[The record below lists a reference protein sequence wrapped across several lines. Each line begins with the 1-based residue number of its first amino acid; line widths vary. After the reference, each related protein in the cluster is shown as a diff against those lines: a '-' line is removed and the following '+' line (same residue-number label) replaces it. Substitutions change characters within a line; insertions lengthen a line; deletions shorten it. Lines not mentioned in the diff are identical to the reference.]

1 MNPVRKFLSLLA
13 AFAIVLSFFHQPQ
26 GAKAATPIRI
36 FIDGQILQTTQPPLL
51 IGGYTMVPLR
61 GIFEALN
68 AQVIWNQKAKT
79 VTAKKRDTTI
89 VLTIGARTATINN
102 QTVTLDSPAR
112 VLAGHT
118 MVPVRFV
125 SEALGDDVRWDKL
138 SQSVLI
144 TTKAVQ
150 EVGKVTQLGV
160 TEVSQNGDGR
170 DLQVSFSTP
179 ADQSNVSGY
188 RILVV
193 KAENVSSFNLAKAL
207 AVRAANYTSVSKSG
221 SYQRVTLTAQS
232 RDVDGALLRANQAY
246 KVFVLTVGSDA
257 NALSDSSI
265 SITLKSNPAVG
276 QATNVKIEDVADQG
290 DGRDLRV
297 TFSRAS
303 SESNI
308 SGYRV
313 MIVKSANA
321 SGFNLSQANGMSSS
335 YYTNVAKTSGSGAL
349 SVTLNSSARD
359 TSGDLIRNGV
369 AYTAFVMT
377 VSSNTSNWSHSLSA
391 SSASVTLGASA
402 QTPVITGVA
411 DVDDNGD
418 GRDLQ
423 VTFNKPSDESRIGS
437 YRIFVVREGDYSSF
451 NLTEANRVS
460 SGNYYDQYRTGNN
473 YNIVLSSNMR
483 DTRGNKVTNG
493 VAYRVFVMGVSNNN
507 NYANS
512 LSAASAS
519 ITLKN
524 SGVQAVTNLSV
535 SDVADYNNG
544 RDLQVSFT
552 KATNE
557 SLIKNYRVFV
567 VKEANAG
574 TFGLAAANAVTNSN
588 NYTTI
593 NKNNTNIVQ
602 TLAAG
607 SRDVNGATIQN
618 GVAYRV
624 FVMSVG
630 TVNGSNALSSPSASI
645 QLSNNNVTAVTNV
658 AVSDVAD
665 YNSGQ
670 DLRVSFTKAANEN
683 NIAHYRAYVV
693 KENAAAYFNL
703 NTANAIPNYTV
714 INKKGTNIAQELN
727 ADSRDIDGALIQNGI
742 KYKVFILSV
751 GVSNVYGNALS
762 AGSPTIQLENK
773 GTVTAVTNVTGT
785 DVADNGNG
793 LDLRVSFTKASVE
806 TNISHYRIFI
816 VPDSAAYQFTLNAAN
831 AITNTALFTT
841 ANPGANHNA
850 VLANNAVDIYNQPIR
865 NNVPYRIFVL
875 SVGYGTA
882 HGVNALSAASPAV
895 TLTTSGA
902 PAVTGVAVSDTG
914 DAGTGADLQVSFNK
928 AADESNIQA
937 YRIFV
942 VRSGSAFTLAT
953 AINANPY
960 ATFAP
965 NGSNPTLNLGGV
977 ATDTSGAP
985 IANGVSYQVYVLSVA
1000 KAGSSSLSAPSA
1012 AISLTSPVQVAQSVG
1027 AVQAGADKLV
1037 VTWTPPASQTG
1048 ISQYLVFLL
1057 HPAGTLDAATA
1068 YNLRAQASATVAPGT
1083 NTVELS
1089 LGSTVIGGTLT
1100 ANTAYQI
1107 YVLSVAD
1114 GTTNHNISAPG
1125 SGTITVAPPA
1135 PTGDPVETP

>member
-1 MNPVRKFLSLLA
+1 MLA
-13 AFAIVLSFFHQPQ
+13 AFAIVISFFHQPQ

-36 FIDGQILQTTQPPLL
+36 FIDGQILQTDQPPLL

-68 AQVIWNQKAKT
+68 AQVLWNQKAKT

-89 VLTIGARTATINN
+89 VLTIGAKTATINN
-102 QTVTLDSPAR
+102 ETVTLDSPAR
-112 VLAGHT
+112 VLAGRT

-144 TTKAVQ
+144 TTKTVQ
-150 EVGKVTQLGV
+150 QVGKVTQLGV

-170 DLQVSFSTP
+170 DLQVSFSP
-179 ADQSNVSGY
+179 PSDQSNVSGY

-193 KAENVSSFNLAKAL
+193 KAENVASFNLAKAL
-207 AVRAANYTSVSKSG
+207 SVRAANYTSVNKSG
-221 SYQRVTLTAQS
+221 SYQRITLTSQS

-246 KVFVLTVGSDA
+246 KVFVLTIGQDT

-265 SITLKSNPAVG
+265 SITLRAVPAVG
-276 QATNVKIEDVADQG
+276 QATNVKVEDIGDLG

-297 TFSRAS
+297 SFSRATN
-303 SESNI
+303 ESNI

-313 MIVKSANA
+313 MVVKTANA

-335 YYTNVAKTSGSGAL
+335 YYTNVSKTSGTGAL

-359 TSGDLIRNGV
+359 TSGDLIRNGT

-377 VSSNTSNWSHSLSA
+377 VSSNTTNWAHALS
-391 SSASVTLGASA
+391 SGSASVTLGSSA

-423 VTFNKPSDESRIGS
+423 VTFNKASDESRIAS
-437 YRIFVVREGDYSSF
+437 YRIFVVREGDYASF

-460 SGNYYDQYRTGNN
+460 SGNYYDQYRTGSN
-473 YNIVLSSNMR
+473 YNLVLSSNMK
-483 DTRGNKVTNG
+483 DTKGNKLANG
-493 VAYRVFVMGVSNNN
+493 VDYRVFVMGVSNNSA
-507 NYANS
+507 YANT

-519 ITLKN
+519 IRLTN

-567 VKEANAG
+567 VKEAKVG

-593 NKNNTNIVQ
+593 NKTNANIAQ
-602 TLAAG
+602 SLAAG
-607 SRDVNGATIQN
+607 ARDVDGETIRN
-618 GVAYRV
+618 GVTYRV

-630 TVNGSNALSSPSASI
+630 TASGSNALSSMSASI

-665 YNSGQ
+665 YNNGQ

-703 NTANAIPNYTV
+703 NTANAVAHYTT
-714 INKKGTNIAQELN
+714 IYKKGTNIVQELN
-727 ADSRDIDGALIQNGI
+727 ADSRDIDGTLIQNGI

-762 AGSPTIQLENK
+762 TASATIQLENK
-773 GTVTAVTNVTGT
+773 GTVTAATNVTGA

-793 LDLRVSFTKASVE
+793 QDLRVSFTKASVE
-806 TNISHYRIFI
+806 TNISEYRIF
-816 VPDSAAYQFTLNAAN
+816 VVQDAAAYQFNLNNAN
-831 AITNTALFTT
+831 SITNPALYTRV
-841 ANPGANHNA
+841 AVGANYNA
-850 VLANNAVDIYNQPIR
+850 VLASTAVDSFNQPIK

-875 SVGYGTA
+875 SVGFGPSY
-882 HGVNALSAASPAV
+882 GVNALSTASPAV

-902 PAVTGVAVSDTG
+902 PAATGVAVSDTG
-914 DAGTGADLQVSFNK
+914 DSGTGADLRVSFNK
-928 AADESNIQA
+928 AADESNIQE
-937 YRIFV
+937 YRVFV
-942 VRSGSAFTLAT
+942 VKSGSTFTLAT
-953 AINANPY
+953 AVNAAPY
-960 ATFAP
+960 AAFAP
-965 NGSNPTLNLGGV
+965 NGTNPILNLGAV
-977 ATDTSGAP
+977 PTDTNGAD
-985 IANGVSYQVYVLSVA
+985 ITNNVSYQVYVLSVA
-1000 KAGSSSLSAPSA
+1000 KTGSSSLSSPSA
-1012 AISLTSPVQVAQSVG
+1012 AISLSSPIQVGEVTNVGVAQVS
-1027 AVQAGADKLV
+1027 ADKLL
-1037 VTWTPPASQTG
+1037 VTWTLPGSQTG
-1048 ISQYLVFLL
+1048 IKQYAVFVVNSN
-1057 HPAGTLDAATA
+1057 GTLNVNTA
-1068 YNLRAQASATVAPGT
+1068 YNLLNQAPATANPEANSA
-1083 NTVELS
+1083 ELL
-1089 LGSTVIGGTLT
+1089 LGSPVVGGGTVT
-1100 ANTAYQI
+1100 AGTAYQI
-1107 YVLSVAD
+1107 YVLTVAE
-1114 GTTNHNISAPG
+1114 GANPTLHKLSAPV
-1125 SGTITVAPPA
+1125 SITTAAP
-1135 PTGDPVETP
+1135 

>member
-1 MNPVRKFLSLLA
+1 MRKFLSLLA

-36 FIDGQILQTTQPPLL
+36 FIDGQILQTDQPPLL

-68 AQVIWNQKAKT
+68 AQVLWNQKAQT

-112 VLAGHT
+112 VLAGRT

-207 AVRAANYTSVSKSG
+207 AVGAANYTSVSKSG

-303 SESNI
+303 SESNV

-377 VSSNTSNWSHSLSA
+377 VSSNTANWSHSLSA

-473 YNIVLSSNMR
+473 YNVVLSSNMR
-483 DTRGNKVTNG
+483 DTRGNPVTNG

-512 LSAASAS
+512 LSAASSS
-519 ITLKN
+519 ITLTY

-535 SDVADYNNG
+535 SDVADNNNG

-552 KATNE
+552 KVSNE

-574 TFGLAAANAVTNSN
+574 SFGLATANAVTNSN

-593 NKNNTNIVQ
+593 NKTNSNIVQ
-602 TLAAG
+602 ALASGA
-607 SRDVNGATIQN
+607 RDVDGATIRN

-693 KENAAAYFNL
+693 KEIAAPNFNL
-703 NTANAIPNYTV
+703 NFANAVQNYTV
-714 INKKGTNIAQELN
+714 INKKGTNIVQELN

-762 AGSPTIQLENK
+762 AASPTIQLENK
-773 GTVTAVTNVTGT
+773 GTVTAVTNVAGT

-793 LDLRVSFTKASVE
+793 QDLRVSFTKASVE
-806 TNISHYRIFI
+806 TNIAQYRIFI
-816 VPDSAAYQFTLNAAN
+816 VPDAASYQFNLNAAN
-831 AITNTALFTT
+831 AITNPALFTT

-850 VLANNAVDIYNQPIR
+850 VLASNAVDIHNQPIK

-875 SVGYGTA
+875 SVGFGTA

-902 PAVTGVAVSDTG
+902 PAVTGIAVSDTG
-914 DAGTGADLQVSFNK
+914 DQGTGADLRVSFNR

-953 AINANPY
+953 AISANPY

-965 NGSNPTLNLGGV
+965 NGSNPILNLGGV
-977 ATDTSGAP
+977 STDTSGAV
-985 IANGVSYQVYVLSVA
+985 IANNVSYQVYVLSVA
-1000 KAGSSSLSAPSA
+1000 KTGSSSLSAPSA
-1012 AISLTSPVQVAQSVG
+1012 AISLTSPVQVAQVTNVG

-1037 VTWTPPASQTG
+1037 VTWTPGDPKG
-1048 ISQYLVFLL
+1048 VLQYVVLL
-1057 HPAGTLDAATA
+1057 LSPAGAMDANTA
-1068 YNLRAQASATVAPGT
+1068 YNLRGQASATVTPAT

-1089 LGSTVIGGTLT
+1089 LGSTVIGGTLA

-1114 GTTNHNISAPG
+1114 GTNATIHNISAPG
-1125 SGTITVAPPA
+1125 SGAITVASPA
-1135 PTGDPVETP
+1135 PTADPVTP

>member
-1 MNPVRKFLSLLA
+1 MNPVRKFFSLLA
-13 AFAIVLSFFHQPQ
+13 AFAIVFSFFHQPQ

-36 FIDGQILQTTQPPLL
+36 FIDGQILQTDQPPLL

-68 AQVIWNQKAKT
+68 AQVLWNQKAKT

-89 VLTIGARTATINN
+89 VLTIGAKTATINN

-112 VLAGHT
+112 VLGGRT

-125 SEALGDDVRWDKL
+125 SESLGDDVRWDKL

-144 TTKAVQ
+144 TTKSVQ

-160 TEVSQNGDGR
+160 TETSQYGDGR
-170 DLQVSFSTP
+170 DLQVSFSP
-179 ADQSNVSGY
+179 PSDQSNVSGY

-193 KAENVSSFNLAKAL
+193 KAENAASFNLAKAL
-207 AVRAANYTSVSKSG
+207 SVRAANYTSVSKSG
-221 SYQRVTLTAQS
+221 SYQRLTLTSQS

-246 KVFVLTVGSDA
+246 KVFVLTVGQDA

-276 QATNVKIEDVADQG
+276 QATNVKIEDVSDHG

-297 TFSRAS
+297 SFSRAS
-303 SESNI
+303 NESNI

-313 MIVKSANA
+313 MIVKTANA

-335 YYTNVAKTSGSGAL
+335 YYTSVAKTSGTGAL

-359 TSGDLIRNGV
+359 TSGDLIRNGT

-377 VSSNTSNWSHSLSA
+377 VSSNTGSLSHSLSS
-391 SSASVTLGASA
+391 SSASVTLGSSA
-402 QTPVITGVA
+402 LTPVITGVA

-423 VTFNKPSDESRIGS
+423 VTFNKASDESRIAS
-437 YRIFVVREGDYSSF
+437 YRIFVVRESDYSSF

-483 DTRGNKVTNG
+483 DTRGNKLANG

-507 NYANS
+507 SYANS

-519 ITLKN
+519 ITLN
-524 SGVQAVTNLSV
+524 HSGVQAVTNLSV

-567 VKEANAG
+567 VKEAYVG
-574 TFGLAAANAVTNSN
+574 SFGLAAANAVTNSN

-593 NKNNTNIVQ
+593 NKNNKNIVQ
-602 TLAAG
+602 TLSASA
-607 SRDVNGATIQN
+607 RDVDGATIQN
-618 GVAYRV
+618 GVSYRV

-630 TVNGSNALSSPSASI
+630 NANGSNALSSASVPI

-658 AVSDVAD
+658 AVADVAD
-665 YNSGQ
+665 YNNGQ

-693 KENAAAYFNL
+693 KENAASYFNL
-703 NTANAIPNYTV
+703 NTANAVQYYTV
-714 INKKGTNIAQELN
+714 INKTGANISQPLN
-727 ADSRDIDGALIQNGI
+727 EESRDIDGIKIQNGV
-742 KYKVFILSV
+742 KYKVFILSA

-762 AGSPTIQLENK
+762 AASPTVMLENK
-773 GTVTAVTNVTGT
+773 GMVTAVTNVTAT

-793 LDLRVSFTKASVE
+793 QDLRVSFTKASVE
-806 TNISHYRIFI
+806 TNISHYRIFV
-816 VPDSAAYQFTLNAAN
+816 VPDGASYQFNLNN
-831 AITNTALFTT
+831 ASSITNPALFTT
-841 ANPGANHNA
+841 VNPGADYSQ
-850 VLANNAVDIYNQPIR
+850 VLSSSAVDIYNQPIK
-865 NNVPYRIFVL
+865 NNAPYRIFVL
-875 SVGYGTA
+875 SVGFGPSY
-882 HGVNALSAASPAV
+882 GVNALSAASPAI

-902 PAVTGVAVSDTG
+902 PAVPGVSVSDVG
-914 DAGTGADLQVSFNK
+914 DTGTGADLLVSFGK
-928 AADESNIQA
+928 AADESNIKE

-942 VRSGSAFTLAT
+942 VRSENASAFTLAL
-953 AINANPY
+953 AVNASPF
-960 ATFAP
+960 TTVAP
-965 NGSNPTLNLGGV
+965 NGAGFNQSLAAN
-977 ATDTSGAP
+977 AADTSGVK
-985 IANGVSYQVYVLSVA
+985 IQNGVGYRVFVLSVA
-1000 KAGSSSLSAPSA
+1000 KNGSSSLSSPSA
-1012 AISLTSPVQVAQSVG
+1012 EIRLASPLQVGDVKNVNALPIGSEKLLISWALP
-1027 AVQAGADKLV
+1027 DNL
-1037 VTWTPPASQTG
+1037 TG
-1048 ISQYLVFLL
+1048 ISQYAVFLL
-1057 HPAGTLDAATA
+1057 NSAGSLDATA
-1068 YNLRAQASATVAPGT
+1068 AHQLLGQASAIVGSGT
-1083 NTVELS
+1083 NSVELS
-1089 LGSTVIGGTLT
+1089 VGSTVMGGTLT
-1100 ANTAYQI
+1100 AGTTYQI
-1107 YVLSVAD
+1107 YVLSIAD
-1114 GTTNHNISAPG
+1114 GNNATIHKISLPG
-1125 SGTITVAPPA
+1125 SGTIPA
-1135 PTGDPVETP
+1135 PVTP